1 MKTDKSHPRAMNGDC
16 EVNGDINDDS
26 GLSVEELVYRE
37 KFHIMTKRCKQIE
50 ADNLRLINLIYHTKK
65 LTKKCLKEK
74 KILIDRLEQ
83 KKDGFQSIK
92 RPAFIEVCVSN
103 TLFQHVLNFS
113 PQVKQDVKPVPI
125 VPAPILTKLLN
136 PVVETLK
143 HNPVKKSESTPSQN
157 PVKCTPK
164 PSVKCRPS
172 KGRSEKGQKKPINP
186 YLMFCKENRVKVQDE
201 YMNSHGREMN
211 NTELTKE
218 LAHRWQTIN
227 PTLKQDYQ
235 SRYEVEKEKYNV
247 IKLLNIA
254 SQPRKTVSI
263 EPKSAPKS
271 APSTIKSEKDS

>member
-1 MKTDKSHPRAMNGDC
+1 MKTDKSHPRVMNGDC
-16 EVNGDINDDS
+16 QVNGDINDDS

-74 KILIDRLEQ
+74 KILVDRLEQ

-92 RPAFIEVCVSN
+92 RPAFIEVCVLK
-103 TLFQHVLNFS
+103 TLFQQVVNFS
-113 PQVKQDVKPVPI
+113 SQVKKEMKPVPI

-136 PVVETLK
+136 PVVETSK
-143 HNPVKKSESTPSQN
+143 HPVKKLESTPSQS
-157 PVKCTPK
+157 PVKSTSK
-164 PSVKCRPS
+164 PSVKSRPS
-172 KGRSEKGQKKPINP
+172 KSRSEKGHKKPINP

-254 SQPRKTVSI
+254 SQPRKTASN
-263 EPKSAPKS
+263 ESKSVPL
-271 APSTIKSEKDS
+271 TIKSEKDST